1 MKQQPRLVLCA
12 LIAAMATLCAGAA
25 GAQDADAICQAIA
38 LEANRVGPALGERD
52 IYELSDGLVAAVPAP
67 MHYLEPRQAEP
78 GEVAALVGCA
88 DWDSCEEKYGDTFEG
103 LIDDNNWPW
112 WTQIIDTRPSGQELF
127 IFMSHSG
134 IFRSD
139 QFIAFEQQSDKRL
152 RILPLGF
159 DEIER
164 GFDTGYAILLDE
176 AKPYVVVPP
185 SITDFLEVTGY
196 WGTPGTNDL
205 NLTVADP
212 RNATPSCTVT
222 YKTAPR
228 STVLADSGLAQ
239 IEPPP
244 VLRSSIRKFLDR
256 NLEEIAR
263 KAKLASDLGETVAS
277 NPIFTPSTPASGE
290 LERLQAKL
298 SNRQALD
305 LLRAQRRALA
315 KAVFSNDWT
324 ALEADSKV
332 ETWETR
338 WFAVEIARQGYVG
351 LLLRTGYFHFNPKLD
366 TDKSLVALFTWEG
379 DELNPVAAYEIQSL
393 FHFVGA
399 EVNKAPESP

>member
-1 MKQQPRLVLCA
+1 MRPVFGA

-25 GAQDADAICQAIA
+25 EAQDAEAICQAIA
-38 LEANRVGPALGERD
+38 LEANRIGPALGERD

-67 MHYLEPRQAEP
+67 MRYLEPRQAEP
-78 GEVAALVGCA
+78 GEVAALIGCA
-88 DWDSCEEKYGDTFEG
+88 DWDSCEAKYGDTFEG
-103 LIDDNNWPW
+103 LIDDDTWPW
-112 WTQIIDTRPSGQELF
+112 WTQIIDTRPSGKELF
-127 IFMSHSG
+127 IFTTHSG

-139 QFIAFEQQSDKRL
+139 QFTAFEQQSDKRL
-152 RILPLGF
+152 KILPLGY

-185 SITDFLEVTGY
+185 SITGFLEVSGY

-228 STVLADSGLAQ
+228 STVLADSSLAQ

-244 VLRSSIRKFLDR
+244 ALRSAIRTFLDR

-263 KAKLASDLGETVAS
+263 KVKLASDLGEIVAS
-277 NPIFTPSTPASGE
+277 NPVFAPSTLASRE
-290 LERLQAKL
+290 LERLQARL
-298 SNRQALD
+298 SNRQALSF
-305 LLRAQRRALA
+305 LRAQQHALA
-315 KAVFSNDWT
+315 KAVFSEDWD
-324 ALEADSKV
+324 ALQASSKV

-338 WFAVEIARQGYVG
+338 WFSVEIARQGYVG

-379 DELNPVAAYEIQSL
+379 DQLNPVAAYEIQSL
-393 FHFVGA
+393 FHFAGA
-399 EVNKAPESP
+399 EVNKDP